1 MFNFLCTTVLAASG
15 IPRVLSLPPFS
26 REEERGPG
34 NEVAVLAFLMFLRL
48 PLLSGISSFLCY
60 IFFFL
65 RHYLR
70 VIKSKM
76 AAFKVIRLLSDILEH
91 RENIPG
97 ILVSIDFGKVFDLLE
112 RSRIHC
118 TLQLLIW

>member
-1 MFNFLCTTVLAASG
+1 
-15 IPRVLSLPPFS
+15 
-26 REEERGPG
+26 
-34 NEVAVLAFLMFLRL
+34 
-48 PLLSGISSFLCY
+48 
-60 IFFFL
+60 
-65 RHYLR
+65 
-70 VIKSKM
+70 M

-118 TLQLLIW
+118 TLQLLILVRVLDIGSEFFLH